1 MRRVTRMTMPRTP
14 EAERDRPGLHARLLP
29 SPFPTTVSP
38 SHPLPGDGRSI
49 DSTRQVILQ
58 DSHRRDCAPSTG
70 RVSLAGTD
78 LVGDSE
84 PPAIGGTRAIVPSR
98 DPTLVTIGEPRSLD
112 DGLGSTL
119 PSISVLEHYRWTG
132 KPHTSPSQKVWGFRG
147 LADAIVAAQRTSP
160 GPSIAYPLPDKP
172 IQSLNPTN
180 HSADRD
186 ALSPLPIPMP
196 REESN
201 ASLSPTT
208 PTPETHL
215 DPSFLR
221 RQSLPLRRQGNL
233 DTLTPLQPHSRPI
246 AHTTLPSPIG
256 KGMSKN
262 ALHFLTCHFF
272 SWGVGWHPLYG
283 PLVPRKK
290 VEFFL
295 KQSKPCLKSQ
305 NNQTQR
311 PRKPG
316 SRSDLSGCR
325 HRTSAPP

>member
-160 GPSIAYPLPDKP
+160 GPSIAYPL
-172 IQSLNPTN
+172 LFRNPVPRRGAPCGYPPRCGAA
-180 HSADRD
+180 HPHPYPSFPSSRESIPRGRAGRSSP
-186 ALSPLPIPMP
+186 SPL
-196 REESN
+196 RGE
-201 ASLSPTT
+201 
-208 PTPETHL
+208 
-215 DPSFLR
+215 
-221 RQSLPLRRQGNL
+221 G
-233 DTLTPLQPHSRPI
+233 
-246 AHTTLPSPIG
+246 
-256 KGMSKN
+256 
-262 ALHFLTCHFF
+262 
-272 SWGVGWHPLYG
+272 
-283 PLVPRKK
+283 
-290 VEFFL
+290 
-295 KQSKPCLKSQ
+295 
-305 NNQTQR
+305 
-311 PRKPG
+311 
-316 SRSDLSGCR
+316 
-325 HRTSAPP
+325 